1 VPNRKKVTVVGAGN
15 VGATLA
21 QRLFERGYADISLV
35 DIVPGLAQG
44 KALDIMES
52 GPIVASDANIVG
64 GTEFSITA
72 GSDLIIITAGIPRKP
87 GMSRDDLLNT
97 NVDIVSSIIKQAISL
112 SPNAIILI
120 VSNPLDAMVYTAFVT
135 SGFPPNRVLGMSG
148 VLDTARFRTFIAM
161 ELNVS
166 VQDVQALVL
175 GCHGDLMVPVLS
187 HATVGGIPLTQLLP
201 KEGLERIV
209 QRTRDGG
216 AEIVELLKTG
226 SAYYAPSA
234 AVAQMADAILLD
246 QKRVLPCCALLTG
259 EFGLKDVFLAVPVKL
274 GSEGVEEIICLDL
287 SQEEMSGLARSARA
301 VQGLMEQVRKRLGQ
315 K

>member
-1 VPNRKKVTVVGAGN
+1 
-15 VGATLA
+15 
-21 QRLFERGYADISLV
+21 
-35 DIVPGLAQG
+35 
-44 KALDIMES
+44 
-52 GPIVASDANIVG
+52 
-64 GTEFSITA
+64 
-72 GSDLIIITAGIPRKP
+72 
-87 GMSRDDLLNT
+87 
-97 NVDIVSSIIKQAISL
+97 
-112 SPNAIILI
+112 
-120 VSNPLDAMVYTAFVT
+120 
-135 SGFPPNRVLGMSG
+135 
-148 VLDTARFRTFIAM
+148 
-161 ELNVS
+161 
-166 VQDVQALVL
+166 
-175 GCHGDLMVPVLS
+175 
-187 HATVGGIPLTQLLP
+187 VGGIPLTQLLP